1 MIFTK
6 YLLSQFV
13 DISHL
18 DINEVCV
25 RLSSIGLEVESAY
38 ALSVPK
44 KVVVGKI
51 LSYEHTQMRVSSMY
65 VRLALAHRSFKSY
78 VGQVMLRLNL
88 MSLWR
93 CKVRLSQMVRMAK
106 CLFKKRLCVVWNLV
120 ECYALARSWDCQ
132 KLMKA

>member
-25 RLSSIGLEVESAY
+25 KLSSIGLEVESAY
-38 ALSVPK
+38 ALNVPK

-51 LSYEHTQMRVSSMY
+51 LP
-65 VRLALAHRSFKSY
+65 
-78 VGQVMLRLNL
+78 
-88 MSLWR
+88 
-93 CKVRLSQMVRMAK
+93 
-106 CLFKKRLCVVWNLV
+106 
-120 ECYALARSWDCQ
+120 
-132 KLMKA
+132 

>member
-51 LSYEHTQMRVSSMY
+51 LSYEPQMRVSLMY

-88 MSLWR
+88 MLLWH

-106 CLFKKRLCVVWNLV
+106 CLFKKRFCVVLNLV